1 MAASKEHL
9 PPGGTCCPIPQQTAE
24 WGPGPSDFFLEW
36 KSCYRKAKLKWNPS
50 WSTRNQDGENQLC
63 SARDLPLDAFIP
75 MDVSPS
81 RPTSLWATVL
91 QAWLIFFF
99 PSGFLWIIPGL
110 KNERC
115 WGFTNCIH
123 GHPGSLMI
131 LTKVYKDEFVYSF
144 RCLIMKKCYVAL
156 SAVWR
161 PSCLPYLYFI
171 FVNCRLNLWIS
182 GSIRIKTLELL
193 PISGRILKPEF
204 PHHNMA
210 IIVIFQNN
218 SFLGP
223 GNKTY
228 NIKWFCRIW
237 NVINK
242 EVLF

>member
-1 MAASKEHL
+1 MKSFLVDPESGWWESAMQRTWSASWRVHPHGRVSITTHFSL
-9 PPGGTCCPIPQQTAE
+9 GH
-24 WGPGPSDFFLEW
+24 GPSGMAD
-36 KSCYRKAKLKWNPS
+36 
-50 WSTRNQDGENQLC
+50 
-63 SARDLPLDAFIP
+63 
-75 MDVSPS
+75 
-81 RPTSLWATVL
+81 
-91 QAWLIFFF
+91 FFF

-131 LTKVYKDEFVYSF
+131 LIKVYKDEFVYSF